1 MNILSILIKVAS
13 MLANMPPSEKKAIAA
28 AVMQIIDHLGPQLE
42 ELKKAAEKGPLP
54 AADPVAKK

>member
-42 ELKKAAEKGPLP
+42 ELKKGLP